1 MAEKP
6 RKREEIISIEEDE
19 VLPDSYGLERFMEEV
34 NILELEGF
42 YFCPNRKA
50 ASKKSGVK
58 SLGELAD
65 RPVTIDLSGYG
76 QPGELAYKVL
86 QSTFLKLSEQGLG
99 TEGVVL
105 FSRRELASL
114 LGNSFGGRQS
124 DQIFTA
130 LMQLHRTGVTCAIRF
145 KERQGG
151 KTIKKWRT
159 VSFTLLIPNS

>member
-76 QPGELAYKVL
+76 QPGD
-86 QSTFLKLSEQGLG
+86 LSVATGPHDVAVRAGQAK
-99 TEGVVL
+99 GVAAGQVCG
-105 FSRRELASL
+105 RELVRHRRASVRA
-114 LGNSFGGRQS
+114 GASTSRS
-124 DQIFTA
+124 SWKSA
-130 LMQLHRTGVTCAIRF
+130 R
-145 KERQGG
+145 
-151 KTIKKWRT
+151 
-159 VSFTLLIPNS
+159 